1 MRTTI
6 PQLRR
11 TIRRVIAE
19 TFEPKGYGWDDFKM
33 MASEGNYEGCA
44 MWIEDMLRGMNQT
57 PAGGPAK
64 HQYSID
70 NESVYGLIEYASDET
85 VTSEELQTEFN
96 AMIGVRE

>member
-1 MRTTI
+1 MKVSL

-11 TIRRVIAE
+11 TIRKVIIE
-19 TFEPKGYGWDDFKM
+19 TFEPKGYGWHDFKM

-44 MWIEDMLRGMNQT
+44 MWIEGMLRDMNQT
-57 PAGGPAK
+57 PAFGTAK
-64 HQYSID
+64 HQYTIDTESI
-70 NESVYGLIEYASDET
+70 YGLIEYASDET